1 MTYSNNNNNINTNRK
16 NNQRDLPKINENIR
30 YRQVRVIGTEGEQ
43 LGVFDTRDA
52 NRLANEKELDLVL
65 VSETSDPPV
74 CRIMDYG
81 KYKFEQEK
89 KARAIKK
96 KQHTADIKE
105 VKMRYKIDEHD
116 YQVRVNQAKKFL
128 KAGDKVKATI
138 NFRGRE
144 AQHTELGQELL
155 ERMAVDL
162 AEIAEIQQKPK
173 KEGRN
178 MIMML
183 SPKK

>member
-1 MTYSNNNNNINTNRK
+1 MTYSNK
-16 NNQRDLPKINENIR
+16 KNQRDLPKINDNIR
-30 YRQVRVIGTEGEQ
+30 FPQVRVIDTDGEQ
-43 LGVFDTRDA
+43 LGILDTRDA
-52 NRLANEKELDLVL
+52 NRIADEKELDLVL

-96 KQHTADIKE
+96 KQHTADLKE

-116 YQVRVNQAKKFL
+116 YQVRVNQAKRFL
-128 KAGDKVKATI
+128 KSGDKVKATI

-144 AQHTELGQELL
+144 AQHVHLGQELL
-155 ERMAVDL
+155 ERMAQDL
-162 AEIAEIQQKPK
+162 AEMAEIQQKPK

-178 MIMML
+178 MIMLL

>member
-1 MTYSNNNNNINTNRK
+1 MTYSNKK

-30 YRQVRVIGTEGEQ
+30 FPKVRLIDTDGEQ
-43 LGVFDTRDA
+43 LGVLDTRDA
-52 NRLANEKELDLVL
+52 NRLAEEKELDLVL
-65 VSETSDPPV
+65 VSETADPPV

-81 KYKFEQEK
+81 KFKFEQEK
-89 KARAIKK
+89 KARAIRK
-96 KQHTADIKE
+96 KQHTADVKE

-116 YQVRVNQAKKFL
+116 YQVRLNQAKRFL

-144 AQHTELGQELL
+144 AQHTHLGQELL
-155 ERMAVDL
+155 ERL
-162 AEIAEIQQKPK
+162 AEDLGEMAEVQQIPK

-178 MIMML
+178 MIMLL
-183 SPKK
+183 SPKKA

>member
-1 MTYSNNNNNINTNRK
+1 MTYSNKK

-30 YRQVRVIGTEGEQ
+30 FPKVRLIDTDGEQ
-43 LGVFDTRDA
+43 LGVLDTRDA
-52 NRLANEKELDLVL
+52 NRLAEEKELDLVL
-65 VSETSDPPV
+65 VSETADPPV

-81 KYKFEQEK
+81 KFKFEQEK
-89 KARAIKK
+89 KARAIRK
-96 KQHTADIKE
+96 KQHTADVKE

-116 YQVRVNQAKKFL
+116 YQVRLNQAKRFL

-144 AQHTELGQELL
+144 AQHTHLGQELL
-155 ERMAVDL
+155 ERL
-162 AEIAEIQQKPK
+162 AEDLGEMAEVQQRPK

-178 MIMML
+178 MIMLL
-183 SPKK
+183 SPKKA

>member
-1 MTYSNNNNNINTNRK
+1 MTYSNNKKT
-16 NNQRDLPKINENIR
+16 NQRDLPKINNNIR
-30 YRQVRVIGTEGEQ
+30 FPRVRVIGTEGEQ
-43 LGVFDTRDA
+43 LGILDTRDA
-52 NRLANEKELDLVL
+52 NRMAEEQELDLVL

-81 KYKFEQEK
+81 KFKFEQEK
-89 KARAIKK
+89 KARAIRK

-116 YQVRVNQAKKFL
+116 YQVRVSQAKRFL
-128 KAGDKVKATI
+128 NAGDKVKATI

-144 AQHTELGQELL
+144 AQHVHLGQELL

-162 AEIAEIQQKPK
+162 AELAEIQQKPK

-178 MIMML
+178 MIMFL